1 MPERKNIL
9 SKVPKIGHSKC
20 SNANM
25 ERVRLVRVGESPYS
39 TVPADEINPIPL
51 YIIQGDQSPRFL
63 YCVALNL
70 GVPLA
75 GLALLQLATAQG
87 G

>member
-1 MPERKNIL
+1 MAEEITFKGVQFSCPTGAVL
-9 SKVPKIGHSKC
+9 SEGGDRCGKGIKKGGKVNFI
-20 SNANM
+20 
-25 ERVRLVRVGESPYS
+25 RVY
-39 TVPADEINPIPL
+39 PAAHN
-51 YIIQGDQSPRFL
+51 IQGDQSPRFL

-70 GVPLA
+70 GVPPA